1 MKYQLRQLLD
11 PPTNHPA
18 FRFPDRFSQRVYE
31 LMHIY
36 NCDHSDAES
45 IAEVEYCELG
55 HIPKPSTDEIP
66 HH

>member
-1 MKYQLRQLLD
+1 MTLAALAQNPRR
-11 PPTNHPA
+11 HPA
-18 FRFPDRFSQRVYE
+18 VLFPERYRQRVYE
-31 LMHIY
+31 LMHLY
-36 NCDHSDAES
+36 NCDHSDAEG